1 MEEIVELSFF
11 RFLLVY
17 LLLLI
22 VLAVMKKNGASQTKL
37 LVVAGI
43 RMTLQL
49 VLAGFVLTYIF
60 GNPSPIFTTI
70 YLIGMFSF
78 AIYHI
83 LSKNKQLNSRFKA
96 AIVLSFIGTGFALV
110 FFFVVVVVNVS
121 LFDPQYTIPLSGMIL
136 GNAMTGVTLALKTFA
151 YSVETQN
158 NKIKALLNLGVS
170 PQNILKP
177 FVNNA
182 FETAMLPTLNTMV
195 GMGIIFLPGMMT
207 GQILSGTL
215 PMTAILY
222 QIAIMIT
229 ICTVVCLAS
238 FLALYFGSKTLYNS
252 RNQFV

>member
-1 MEEIVELSFF
+1 MQEIVELSFF

-49 VLAGFVLTYIF
+49 ILAGFILTYIF
-60 GNPSPIFTTI
+60 NNPSPIFTAV
-70 YLIGMFSF
+70 YLTGMFSF

-83 LSKNKQLNSRFKA
+83 LSKNKQLNSGFKT
-96 AIVLSFIGTGFALV
+96 AIVLSFFCTGLALV
-110 FFFVVVVVNVS
+110 LFFVVIVVDVS
-121 LFDPQYTIPLSGMIL
+121 IFNPQYTIPLSGMIL
-136 GNAMTGVTLALKTFA
+136 GNAMTGVTLALKTFT

-222 QIAIMIT
+222 QIAMMIT

-238 FLALYFGSKTLYNS
+238 FFTLYFGSKTLYNS
-252 RNQFV
+252 KNQFV